1 MNLTTKLFA
10 VSTACII
17 ALGVALAP
25 RLACAQTDAAA
36 KDDPT
41 LTAAAKKIFQGIAD
55 DDADAVKATVVSKY
69 AKKVTKEELR
79 PEQTGTKLTIAYDS
93 NVKVLRATD
102 KDAVVE
108 ATMFAPASDIP
119 KGEAS
124 KLDIYMVK
132 EKGQW
137 LADAPDRKE
146 AGDDATMQ
154 GGWYHPGTFTYCPNK
169 GLEYLGSH
177 FSNKLNCRATAVCR

>member
-1 MNLTTKLFA
+1 MKFKMKLGA
-10 VSTACII
+10 VSTACMI
-17 ALGVALAP
+17 ALGIALAP
-25 RLACAQTDAAA
+25 VAAHAQAETAAA
-36 KDDPT
+36 PDPA
-41 LTAAAKKIFQGIAD
+41 LTAAAQKIFKGIAD
-55 DDADAVKATVVSKY
+55 DDADAVKAMVVKKY

-79 PEQTGTKLTIAYDS
+79 PTQTGPKLVVAYDS
-93 NVKVLRATD
+93 NIKVLRASG

-108 ATMFAPASDIP
+108 ATMFAPSSDIP

-132 EKGQW
+132 EKGEW
-137 LADAPDRKE
+137 LADAPDKKE
-146 AGDDATMQ
+146 AGSDATMQ
-154 GGWYHPGTFTYCPNK
+154 GGWYHQGSFTYCPNT